1 MTDERDRR
9 SVGERLGALLGP
21 EVVALLLVILLAVIL
36 GIVLL
41 NR

>member
-1 MTDERDRR
+1 MTDERERR
-9 SVGERLGALLGP
+9 SVGERLGRLFGP
-21 EVVALLLVILLAVIL
+21 EVVALLLVILLAAIL